1 MPRGATGLSRIEA
14 LFALASAGV
23 LLSSVASWIS
33 PAVENPNSGP
43 DYREAL
49 EVARAE
55 VEALSSLTPDALARQ
70 LPPGERVAVIPG
82 SLLGERQS
90 SGAVSI
96 LGRRVPWD
104 GACAG
109 LETSPGHA
117 CPGLYRRI
125 ERLDGAYRVTIVV
138 AWPDPDGRPGQPLR
152 RVDLQSRLG

>member
-14 LFALASAGV
+14 LFTLVSVGV
-23 LLSSVASWIS
+23 LLSSFASWIA
-33 PAVENPNSGP
+33 PAVENPSSGP

-49 EVARAE
+49 EVARSE
-55 VEALSSLTPDALARQ
+55 VEVLSSLSPDEIARQ
-70 LPPGERVAVIPG
+70 LPPGARVAVIPG
-82 SLLGERQS
+82 SLLGERQNE
-90 SGAVSI
+90 GAVSI

-104 GACAG
+104 GSCTA
-109 LETSPGHA
+109 LESSPGDA

-138 AWPDPDGRPGQPLR
+138 AWPDPEGRSGQPLR